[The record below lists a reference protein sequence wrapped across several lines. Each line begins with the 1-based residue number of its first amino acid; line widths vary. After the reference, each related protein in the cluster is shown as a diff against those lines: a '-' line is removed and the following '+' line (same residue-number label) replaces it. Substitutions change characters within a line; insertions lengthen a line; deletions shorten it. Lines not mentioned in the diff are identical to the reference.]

1 MKIIVCEKIIERYHM
16 PWDRELDGHIKS
28 ITRKEIGAL
37 YSNPNNVCFNVGD
50 IIALNFKGQKKK
62 YKVVN
67 RIFATEGYTE
77 ESDFVDDGKDMKTL
91 NLFIEVEKYNGVV
104 TKNYGSDSWQEI
116 IPTVVDIKGWNE
128 EKENKKENEEQKENS
143 CEIEIENKDTK
154 ITKQLNSKMD
164 KIKKRI

>member
-1 MKIIVCEKIIERYHM
+1 MKIIVCEKIIERYHI

-28 ITRKEIGAL
+28 ITRKEIGVL
-37 YSNPNNVCFNVGD
+37 HSNPNNGYFNVGD

-77 ESDFVDDGKDMKTL
+77 ESDFVDDGEDIKAL
-91 NLFIEVEKYNGVV
+91 NLFIEVEKYNGN
-104 TKNYGSDSWQEI
+104 TIKSYGSDSWQEI
-116 IPTVVDIKGWNE
+116 IPTVVDIKDWNE

-143 CEIEIENKDTK
+143 YEIEIE
-154 ITKQLNSKMD
+154 
-164 KIKKRI
+164 RY

>member
-1 MKIIVCEKIIERYHM
+1 MEIIICEKIIERYHI

-28 ITRKEIGAL
+28 ITRKEIGVL
-37 YSNPNNVCFNVGD
+37 HSNPNNGYFNVGD

-77 ESDFVDDGKDMKTL
+77 ESDFVDDGEDIKAL
-91 NLFIEVEKYNGVV
+91 NLFIEVEKYNGN
-104 TKNYGSDSWQEI
+104 TIKSYGSDSWQEI

-143 CEIEIENKDTK
+143 YEIEIE
-154 ITKQLNSKMD
+154 
-164 KIKKRI
+164 RY